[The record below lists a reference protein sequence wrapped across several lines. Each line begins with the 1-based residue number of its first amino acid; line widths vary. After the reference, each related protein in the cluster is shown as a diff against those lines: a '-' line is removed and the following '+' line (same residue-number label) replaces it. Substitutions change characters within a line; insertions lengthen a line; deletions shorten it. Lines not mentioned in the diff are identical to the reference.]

1 MFFNQEKIKF
11 MDNQPIPAKSL
22 AEGFSKARHALSD
35 YTGLLSFEN
44 ITAQN
49 SAFPG
54 NVVIIKMWPD
64 KQPYNVV
71 YIKI

>member
-1 MFFNQEKIKF
+1 MGLNEI
-11 MDNQPIPAKSL
+11 IPAKSL
-22 AEGFSKARHALSD
+22 AEGFSKARHELSD
-35 YTGLLSFEN
+35 YKGLLSFEN

-49 SAFPG
+49 PAYVGGS
-54 NVVIIKMWPD
+54 VVIKMWPD